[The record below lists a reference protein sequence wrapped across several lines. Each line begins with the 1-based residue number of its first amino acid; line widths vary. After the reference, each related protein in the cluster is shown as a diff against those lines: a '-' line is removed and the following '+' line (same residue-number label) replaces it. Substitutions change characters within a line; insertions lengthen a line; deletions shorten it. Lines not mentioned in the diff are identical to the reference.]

1 MQKVITFAAAR
12 TGSTFLHGH
21 FATIPNYS
29 YNSMEFF
36 NAWVPGLYGKVDE
49 IYIKNNLPI
58 PPIFQ
63 RYFDKSFRRIMNRL
77 WTRESA
83 FKNNKDREKW
93 MGEVSPYQYNMLEV
107 FANTLEQLNHQYFFS
122 KIIFQSV
129 CKSEWLPQIIKY
141 SDKIILNYRSSLIDN
156 YISIRR
162 ASLHNIWNI
171 NKNTSQNSYDPKYDN
186 DKIIWDQ
193 EEFVGR
199 CNAYDD
205 YYKNLLN
212 EINKQNAKYQTL
224 CYEELCETSDK
235 QKYLSD
241 KLNIDTK
248 AITET
253 PFIKQSQKL
262 KKHSDAF
269 SNPEQFITEYNM
281 LDSKFTEDY
290 HI

>member
-21 FATIPNYS
+21 FAKIPNYS

-36 NAWVPGLYGKVDE
+36 NAWVPSLYCSVDE

-63 RYFDKSFRRIMNRL
+63 TYFDKSFRRIMNRL

-83 FKNNKDREKW
+83 FKDRVDRDSF
-93 MGEVSPYQYNMLEV
+93 MGEVSPYHCDMLQT

-122 KIIFQSV
+122 KIIFQTV
-129 CKSEWLPQIIKY
+129 CKPKWLPEIVQY
-141 SDKIILNYRSSLIDN
+141 ADKIIVNYRSSLMDT
-156 YISIRR
+156 YISHKR
-162 ASLHNIWNI
+162 AKLHNIWNI
-171 NKNTSQNSYDPKYDN
+171 NKNSNPNGYDPKYDD
-186 DKIIWDQ
+186 DKVIWET
-193 EEFVGR
+193 EEFVKH
-199 CNAYDD
+199 CTVYSN

-212 EINKQNAKYQTL
+212 QLNKQNKKYQTV
-224 CYEELCETSDK
+224 CYEELCETPDK

-248 AITET
+248 AIIET

-262 KKHSDAF
+262 EKHSDAF
-269 SNPEQFITEYNM
+269 SNPEQFLTEYNM
-281 LDSKFTEDY
+281 LDSKFTDDY

>member
-36 NAWVPGLYGKVDE
+36 NAWVPALYCKVDE

-83 FKNNKDREKW
+83 FKNKEDRENF
-93 MGEVSPYQYNMLEV
+93 MGEVSPYQYDMLEV

-129 CKSEWLPQIIKY
+129 CKPEWQSEIIKY
-141 SDKIILNYRSSLIDN
+141 ADKIILNYRSCLIDN
-156 YISIRR
+156 YISKKR
-162 ASLHNIWNI
+162 AILHNLWNI
-171 NKNTSQNSYDPKYDN
+171 NKHTSRNGYDPKYDN
-186 DKIIWDQ
+186 DKIIWNQ
-193 EEFVGR
+193 EEFAKH
-199 CNAYDD
+199 CNEYDN